1 MNNNTI
7 VEMKHTEIRTV
18 DKSKL
23 VDISTIKINPS
34 DSPEKKMKDY
44 VEQVKNPYCFL
55 CGGYAVKLEFENN
68 EKTME
73 DCFINYINSLV

>member
-7 VEMKHTEIRTV
+7 VEMKHTDVRTV

-23 VDISTIKINPS
+23 VDINTIKINPS

-55 CGGYAVKLEFENN
+55 CGEYAVKIEFDNE
-68 EKTME
+68 EKTIE
-73 DCFINYINSLV
+73 DCLIHYINSLV

>member
-7 VEMKHTEIRTV
+7 VEMKHTDIRTV

-34 DSPEKKMKDY
+34 DSRRRK
-44 VEQVKNPYCFL
+44 
-55 CGGYAVKLEFENN
+55 
-68 EKTME
+68 
-73 DCFINYINSLV
+73 

>member
-7 VEMKHTEIRTV
+7 VEMKHTDIRTV

-23 VDISTIKINPS
+23 VDINTIKINPS
-34 DSPEKKMKDY
+34 DNPEKKMKDY

-55 CGGYAVKLEFENN
+55 CGEYAVKIEFDNE
-68 EKTME
+68 EKTIE
-73 DCFINYINSLV
+73 DCLIHYINSLV